1 VTLVGGC
8 EQPRSEL
15 VVRVDSEVAWGAG
28 QSVQSVVLTVRR
40 GGAMGPLRDTRT
52 TVLGAGAGRLPLP
65 LYVGV
70 IPADDDTATP
80 VWIEAL
86 GCGAPNGCMPA
97 TARVAQ
103 RAVVRFTR
111 GQTEEV
117 TLLLASACA
126 GVRCAS
132 EQRCAVGSGQCEA
145 ATRAQETVRPF
156 NGTDAAV
163 LDAPAD
169 HGRITDSGGDIS
181 TPADATMLD
190 VPAAMDATLVDVVL
204 ASDDGSL
211 LCPVG
216 RTRCGTACRDL
227 TSDPGNCGAC
237 GAVCAL
243 AQVTAATCASGAC
256 GVELCATNFADCDSV
271 ATNGCEVDTR
281 STAAHCGGCG
291 RTCPSLQSCIAGG
304 CTATTPRPMAP
315 LSTAIVSSRRPT
327 LRWSL
332 ASGMDGAAVEIC
344 RDRACTSVLTTF
356 SASGTRGAPAMDL
369 PAGVL
374 FWRLRGQ
381 ASGVTDTHYS
391 STWQFTVGAR
401 TAPVNTSSGT
411 VADFNGDGYADLV
424 VGAPGALSNTGRAY
438 VYLGSAGGLAA
449 MPSTTLTGPDGA
461 EGSFGYSVASAGDVN
476 GDGYADL
483 VVGAYRVGR
492 TYVYLGSASGLAST
506 PATALTCPDSAN
518 VSSVAGVGDVNGDGY
533 ADLVVGANGAMSLT
547 GRVYVY
553 LGSAGGLATTP
564 TTVLTGPD
572 GPGGLFGRSVA
583 GTGDINGDG
592 YADLVVGASSAM
604 SLTGRVYVY
613 LGSGGGLA
621 TTPATALTGPDGAGG
636 NFGFSVANAGDIN
649 GDGYA
654 DLVVGAYQA
663 MSSTGRVF
671 VYLGSATGLVATPA
685 AALTGPDG
693 VGRYFGCSVASA
705 GDVNGDG
712 YADLVVGALQ
722 VGGAYVYLGSAGGLP
737 MTPSTALTAPI
748 ASGGVGA
755 VRNFGRSVASAG
767 DVNGDGYADLVVGA
781 TGEGPQAG
789 WAYFYVGSA
798 SGLAATPATSLTG
811 PDDAELGRGFGYSVA
826 SATDLHPR
834 GPVSGLG
841 SSAYGRPCQQGG
853 RITDVPGARP
863 LPRSALRSA
872 GAKG

>member
-1 VTLVGGC
+1 
-8 EQPRSEL
+8 
-15 VVRVDSEVAWGAG
+15 
-28 QSVQSVVLTVRR
+28 
-40 GGAMGPLRDTRT
+40 MGPLRDTRT

-70 IPADDDTATP
+70 IPGDDDTATP

-86 GCGAPNGCMPA
+86 GCGAPNGCTAA
-97 TARVAQ
+97 TAVVAQ

-117 TLLLASACA
+117 TLLLASACV
-126 GVRCAS
+126 GVRCTS

-145 ATRAQETVRPF
+145 ATRAEETVRPF
-156 NGTDAAV
+156 NGNDAEV

-204 ASDDGSL
+204 PSDDGGL
-211 LCPVG
+211 RCPVG

-281 STAAHCGGCG
+281 GTAAHCGGCG
-291 RTCPSLQSCIAGG
+291 RACPSLQSCIAGG

-369 PAGVL
+369 PVGVL

-381 ASGVTDTHYS
+381 TSGVTDTHYS
-391 STWQFTVGAR
+391 PTWQFTVGAR

-424 VGAPGALSNTGRAY
+424 VGAPGVLSNTGRAY
-438 VYLGSAGGLAA
+438 VYLGSAGGLP
-449 MPSTTLTGPDGA
+449 MTPSTTLTGPDGA

-506 PATALTCPDSAN
+506 PATALTCPDGAN

-533 ADLVVGANGAMSLT
+533 ADLVVGAYGAMSLT
-547 GRVYVY
+547 GRAYVY

-604 SLTGRVYVY
+604 SLTGRAYIY
-613 LGSGGGLA
+613 LGSAGGLA
-621 TTPATALTGPDGAGG
+621 TMPATALTGPDGAGG
-636 NFGFSVANAGDIN
+636 NFGFSVANAGDVN

-663 MSSTGRVF
+663 MSSIGRVF
-671 VYLGSATGLVATPA
+671 VYLGSASGLVATPA
-685 AALTGPDG
+685 TALTGPDG
-693 VGRYFGCSVASA
+693 VGRYFGWSVASA

-712 YADLVVGALQ
+712 YADLVVGALH
-722 VGGAYVYLGSAGGLP
+722 VGGAYVYLGSASGLP

-748 ASGGVGA
+748 ASGGVGT
-755 VRNFGRSVASAG
+755 VREFGHSVASAG

-781 TGEGPQAG
+781 TGEGPQTG
-789 WAYFYVGSA
+789 WAYFYVGST
-798 SGLAATPATSLTG
+798 SGLATTPATSLTG
-811 PDDAELGRGFGYSVA
+811 PDDAEFGRGFGYSVA

-834 GPVSGLG
+834 GPVSGVG
-841 SSAYGRPCQQGG
+841 SSAYGRPCQQGV

-863 LPRSALRSA
+863 LSRSSLRSA